1 MARYP
6 LMYTSSR
13 LLDPH
18 SLTMKHWKSRRPMKG
33 GTLFGKSTR
42 MRYPWMDAHASRVN
56 PKWMITMAR
65 RPNTIKRNRR

>member
-6 LMYTSSR
+6 LMYMSSR

-18 SLTMKHWKSRRPMKG
+18 SLTMKHWKSRRPMKR

-56 PKWMITMAR
+56 PEWMITMAR
-65 RPNTIKRNRR
+65 RPNAIKRNRR